1 MTAYWGLPFFHFRL
15 LKLQELAICMVE
27 SIILVTSSIPFICL
41 QMAPDSP
48 FGTITLTKPESI
60 GVFNDKLGPHTHIQ
74 SVNGILL
81 DGKGKVAEIF
91 KCLTHPRMQLMVR
104 LIHSVDISKL
114 RQLPNRPSI
123 PIDSPSSP
131 EYPSNITSEVLPTPL
146 YLLGD
151 NFSFQNEM
159 FELLSSKHPLPETD
173 DNHLSLGVRNLLEKL
188 SESDKCIERTAVPM
202 NKFKVDISSLD
213 LNQPRLFKR
222 PPDTYPQAKVQQ
234 FSDLKSTHGSPSPA
248 SRSASPTRSLDSKII
263 SDEKNSTEIE
273 TQSLEPSSEHSE
285 IDTSK
290 LEPSSEHSEVHT
302 SKLEPSSE
310 HSEIHT
316 SKFEKPKVNRQL
328 DLRPP
333 IDNQQFILHMLK
345 KDVDRQFIHIF
356 FKSSGIYL
364 VVLELDNVLD
374 DPLIQY
380 EKLFYWL
387 RLIQTHV
394 RPDELKRVI
403 VIGVYHKS
411 NVQERSNLFLQCIK
425 HLNTAIQDHMKRNF
439 HLPTEEKGFVL
450 RLPTQE
456 KGFIF
461 LFDLENAWIDLQYLC
476 ACIKCLMDV
485 HMDQAWSYFRQE
497 YFESIFLPSKNYQTI
512 CIQLSQ
518 LSKRKVVES
527 SKNIR
532 GHIGDSLPYNIFKT
546 LAAYATQC
554 ISSTGGES
562 VSNLSVLLVLTRLAC
577 LTQSIACSQL

>member
-1 MTAYWGLPFFHFRL
+1 
-15 LKLQELAICMVE
+15 MVE
-27 SIILVTSSIPFICL
+27 SIIFSIPFICL

-74 SVNGILL
+74 SINGILL
-81 DGKGKVAEIF
+81 DGKEKVAEIF
-91 KCLTHPRMQLMVR
+91 KCLTHPRVQLMVR

-123 PIDSPSSP
+123 PIDGPSSP
-131 EYPSNITSEVLPTPL
+131 EYPSNSTSEVLPTPL
-146 YLLGD
+146 FVLGD
-151 NFSFQNEM
+151 NVSLQNEM
-159 FELLSSKHPLPETD
+159 FELLSSKYPLPEEMKTD
-173 DNHLSLGVRNLLEKL
+173 DNRTSLGVRNLLEKL
-188 SESDKCIERTAVPM
+188 SESDKCIERAIVPM

-213 LNQPRLFKR
+213 LNQPRLFQR
-222 PPDTYPQAKVQQ
+222 PPDTHPQAKVQQ
-234 FSDLKSTHGSPSPA
+234 FSDFKSTHGSPSPA
-248 SRSASPTRSLDSKII
+248 SHSASPTLSLDSEII
-263 SDEKNSTEIE
+263 SDEKNSTDIEI
-273 TQSLEPSSEHSE
+273 QSSSEHRE
-285 IDTSK
+285 I
-290 LEPSSEHSEVHT
+290 HT

-310 HSEIHT
+310 HSEINT

-333 IDNQQFILHMLK
+333 IDDQQFILHMLK
-345 KDVDRQFIHIF
+345 KDVDRQFMHIF
-356 FKSSGIYL
+356 FKSSGVYL

-411 NVQERSNLFLQCIK
+411 KVQERSDLFLQCFK
-425 HLNTAIQDHMKRNF
+425 HLNTAIQDHMKQHFR
-439 HLPTEEKGFVL
+439 LPAEETGFIL

-485 HMDQAWSYFRQE
+485 HMEQAWSYFRQE
-497 YFESIFLPSKNYQTI
+497 YFESIFLPSKTYQTI

-518 LSKRKVVES
+518 LGERKVVES
-527 SKNIR
+527 SKNIL
-532 GHIGDSLPYNIFKT
+532 GHVGDSLPYNIFET

-562 VSNLSVLLVLTRLAC
+562 VSDTFSMSHTKALHALNYLLHAYIYT
-577 LTQSIACSQL
+577 TT